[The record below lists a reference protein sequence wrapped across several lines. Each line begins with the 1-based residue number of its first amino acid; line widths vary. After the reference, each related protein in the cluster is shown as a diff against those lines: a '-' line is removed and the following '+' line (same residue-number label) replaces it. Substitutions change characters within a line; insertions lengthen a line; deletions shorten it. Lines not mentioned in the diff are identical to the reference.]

1 MLHSDSLQRYS
12 DELSEAIKIGLGEIR
27 DFFDLENVVVLAYD
41 EYHIAI
47 PVTYKVSLPPL
58 GTVGGIDI
66 RSEEPVLIKISL
78 RRYPDQI
85 PLILSDRKDFPKKHL
100 AHLYVSRTSEEA
112 GKFCIVRNN
121 PNEWFAGARMW
132 DLLAVGEQWLF
143 KAATGRLSGDGEE
156 FDPIRLEGYHG
167 YHVYKYD
174 LLHEVVSN
182 DQRFHPGHGM
192 ALLFSNILS
201 DDEEKYGSLTYK
213 TLSSVPFIQLANF
226 MKVIDELHKSINGRE
241 VSLLL
246 SILVWRQDDE
256 VEEEYCTSLP
266 KNYGELK
273 IYFNVRGIDIDGV
286 LAIYKNY
293 GLQKRRGI
301 PIIHAV
307 KRPKKMVGYG
317 GQYEFI
323 NFSVLA
329 PEGKGQAM
337 PEDAAVLNLSHIEP
351 FSSNLAAKLS
361 GETRSA
367 KTLYVGAGSLG
378 SKIIIHD
385 ARGGKMHIGVVDED
399 KFLQHNLAR
408 QALYHDKVGLNKA
421 DATIKQI
428 SDMFETDST
437 KGFRAYAMSV
447 EDVSDNVFED
457 YEWLVDSSASL
468 LVQNWLSR
476 KVLPA
481 TLKVSRCEV
490 ADDGRLGLLY
500 IEGEERNPRIDD
512 LINMAYYSAIAN
524 DALKSWRRRDSQRV
538 YSTIDIGLGC
548 SSTTTVMPDDII
560 SLHSSVF
567 SRLLHQEQ
575 SNPSIGNKGLIYLS
589 QVEMGGIPKLQSKS
603 ILVPPFESYFCAE
616 GSGWEIRMA
625 AGSSERLLNLCNQNG
640 KIETG
645 GVLVGMANYKTKT
658 IHVFDIIE
666 EPQGSTGT
674 RTGFIRGVKGLP
686 EYINEIKESTGGV
699 VGYIG
704 EWHTHPMDLEG
715 LSCRDKATIRELV
728 ILNRKEPIPTCAII
742 VTNDK
747 ILPFVF
753 L

>member
-1 MLHSDSLQRYS
+1 MLHSDSLQLYS
-12 DELSEAIKIGLGEIR
+12 GELSDDIKIGLGEIR
-27 DFFDLENVVVLAYD
+27 DFFDLENVVVLTYD
-41 EYHIAI
+41 EDHIAI

-100 AHLYVSRTSEEA
+100 AHLYVSRISEDP

-143 KAATGRLSGDGEE
+143 KAATGRLSDDGEE
-156 FDPIRLEGYHG
+156 FDPIRLEGYNG

-174 LLHEVVSN
+174 LLHDVVSN
-182 DQRFHPGHGM
+182 DQRFLPELGM

-201 DDEEKYGSLTYK
+201 DEEEKYGALTYK
-213 TLSSVPFIQLANF
+213 TLSFVPFIQLANF
-226 MKVIDELHKSINGRE
+226 IKVIDELHKRTDGKT
-241 VSLLL
+241 VSPLL
-246 SILVWRQDDE
+246 SILVWREDDE

-266 KNYGELK
+266 KNYGELRL
-273 IYFNVRGIDIDGV
+273 YFNIRGIDIDGV
-286 LAIYKNY
+286 LAIYQNF

-301 PIIHAV
+301 PIIHAI

-317 GQYEFI
+317 GHYEFI
-323 NFSVLA
+323 NFSVLT
-329 PEGKGQAM
+329 PEGKGQTI
-337 PEDAAVLNLSHIEP
+337 PEDAKVLNLSHLEP
-351 FSSNLAAKLS
+351 FSSILAAKLS

-367 KTLYVGAGSLG
+367 KTLYIGAGSLG

-385 ARGGKMHIGVVDED
+385 ARSGKMHIGVVDED

-408 QALYHDKVGLNKA
+408 HALYHDKVGLNKA
-421 DATIKQI
+421 DAIIKQI

-437 KGFRAYAMSV
+437 KGLRAYAMSV
-447 EDVSDNVFED
+447 EDVKDNVFED

-468 LVQNWLSR
+468 LVQNWLSK

-481 TLKVSRCEV
+481 TLKVSRCEI

-500 IEGEERNPRIDD
+500 IEGEKRNPRIDD
-512 LINMAYYSAIAN
+512 LINMAYYSAIVN

-538 YSTIDIGLGC
+538 YSTIDVGLGC

-575 SNPSIGNKGLIYLS
+575 SNPSIGSKGLIYLS
-589 QVEMGGIPKLQSKS
+589 QMEIEGIPKLRSDS
-603 ILVPPFESYFCAE
+603 ITVSAFESYFCIE
-616 GSGWEIRMA
+616 GSGWEVRMA
-625 AGSSERLLNLCNQNG
+625 ASISARLLNLCKQNG

-666 EPQGSTGT
+666 EPQDSIGT
-674 RTGFIRGVKGLP
+674 CTGFLRGVKGLP
-686 EYINEIKESTGGV
+686 ECINVIKESTGGV

-704 EWHTHPMDLEG
+704 EWHTHPMNLEG
-715 LSCRDKATIRELV
+715 LSNRDKATIGELV

-742 VTNDK
+742 VTGSK